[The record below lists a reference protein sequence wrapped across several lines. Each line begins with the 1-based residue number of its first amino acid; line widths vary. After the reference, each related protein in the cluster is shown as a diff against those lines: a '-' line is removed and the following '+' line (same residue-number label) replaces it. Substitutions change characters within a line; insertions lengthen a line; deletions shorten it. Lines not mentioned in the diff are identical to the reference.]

1 MLSGRIHVVAS
12 CWVAAFTA
20 LLIAWPARAHGE
32 PTTST
37 IYVSPG
43 LLYSALDKRNGG
55 RALGA
60 ELSIPWAVGN
70 VALGPIGQLQWSP
83 GGLHGM
89 IGAEIV
95 VSLLAVE
102 AGWFRHSGADGHQG
116 LSLTV
121 LFGYGIAWFGP
132 RLTIPLDGAKVSG
145 TLNVSLKLPIA
156 VRGCHWYRREVA
168 PTGCR

>member
-1 MLSGRIHVVAS
+1 VLSESLVHAVA
-12 CWVAAFTA
+12 WWRMA
-20 LLIAWPARAHGE
+20 LTILIFAWPARVLGE

-60 ELSIPWAVGN
+60 ELTVPCAFGN
-70 VALGPIGQLQWSP
+70 VAFGPIAQLQWTP
-83 GGLHGM
+83 RGLHSM
-89 IGAEIV
+89 LGAEAV
-95 VSLLAVE
+95 VSMLALE
-102 AGWFRHSGADGHQG
+102 AGWFRHYGADDHQG
-116 LSLTV
+116 LSLTFLV
-121 LFGYGIAWFGP
+121 GYGIAWVGP
-132 RLTIPLDGAKVSG
+132 RLTIPLDGAEVSG

-156 VRGCHWYRREVA
+156 VRGCHWYQREVA